1 MRLTPVVALAVLLAC
16 LPGRAM
22 ELIELHAAGPALYS
36 TAYPA
41 PNFAAEPI
49 DSLAAEEWREMSF
62 VAGLPTLRAEAVA
75 MPAALVPA
83 TPVPEPVSVLMLA
96 CGLLLMVP
104 GAWAVRWSRLGDS
117 EPLLQRRL
125 P

>member
-16 LPGRAM
+16 LPGQAM
-22 ELIELHAAGPALYS
+22 ELIELQPDPALDP
-36 TAYPA
+36 TAYPVPYSPA
-41 PNFAAEPI
+41 YPI
-49 DSLAAEEWREMSF
+49 DPLAAEEWRETPF
-62 VAGLPTLRAEAVA
+62 VAGLSVLRAEPVA
-75 MPAALVPA
+75 MPAAIVPA
-83 TPVPEPVSVLMLA
+83 TPVPEPVSVLMMA

-117 EPLLQRRL
+117 ERLLQRRF